1 MDSSSGWLSGLEL
14 RADGRGTAGSGS
26 MGSMGSASMGSYG
39 SKGSYGSMGSGSR
52 GSVGALS
59 QGVQRVLN
67 HGDSSAGDTP
77 DPLSASN
84 TKEMEDL
91 AEQR

>member
-1 MDSSSGWLSGLEL
+1 
-14 RADGRGTAGSGS
+14 

-39 SKGSYGSMGSGSR
+39 SMGSGSK

-59 QGVQRVLN
+59 KGVQRIMN
-67 HGDSSAGDTP
+67 QGDSSAGDTP